1 MKENSIRE
9 VIPLGR
15 SYEEYVNMFAL
26 TPSDLSGRI
35 LGCADGP
42 ANFNAVH
49 TGNGGRVVSI
59 DPLYEFGVGQIRER
73 IRETFP
79 VAMKQVRLNRSEY
92 VWKNISSVG
101 ELERVRMTAMYCFLH
116 DYPQGKSQGRY
127 IFGGLPDLPFEDRTF
142 DLALCSHYLFLYS
155 DRLSCDFHIRAIR
168 DLCRVATEVR
178 IFPLLELGSVV
189 SRHLDD
195 VVEILRTQGHLCS
208 SRPVPY
214 EFQRGGNA
222 MLHVASR

>member
-1 MKENSIRE
+1 MKENSIRG

-35 LGCADGP
+35 LGYADGP

-49 TGNGGRVVSI
+49 TSNGGRVVSI

-101 ELERVRMTAMYCFLH
+101 ELERVRMTAM
-116 DYPQGKSQGRY
+116 D
-127 IFGGLPDLPFEDRTF
+127 
-142 DLALCSHYLFLYS
+142 
-155 DRLSCDFHIRAIR
+155 
-168 DLCRVATEVR
+168 
-178 IFPLLELGSVV
+178 
-189 SRHLDD
+189 
-195 VVEILRTQGHLCS
+195 
-208 SRPVPY
+208 
-214 EFQRGGNA
+214 
-222 MLHVASR
+222 